1 MKKFTCI
8 ALMIVL
14 TLSLMAGCRRN
25 TGTDAGDP
33 SMEPSSSVGT
43 SDNGNTDASGKGAVG
58 DVIDDM
64 TGNMGSD
71 MNGN

>member
-8 ALMIVL
+8 ALILVL

-25 TGTDAGDP
+25 SGTDAGDP
-33 SMEPSSSVGT
+33 SMEPSSSVGA
-43 SDNGNTDASGKGAVG
+43 SDNGNTDASGKGTVG

-64 TGNMGSD
+64 TGNMGNG